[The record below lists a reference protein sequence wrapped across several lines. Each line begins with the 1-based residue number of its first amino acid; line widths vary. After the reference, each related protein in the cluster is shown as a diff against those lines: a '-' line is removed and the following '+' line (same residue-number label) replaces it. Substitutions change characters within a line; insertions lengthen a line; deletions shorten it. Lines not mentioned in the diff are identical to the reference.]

1 MDFRKAMAVNKKVA
15 ELILRAQ
22 NASDGGKNID
32 ELVLCTSE
40 KTYRDNKHGYAGKD
54 MFIMKAIEMIARNRK
69 NTNFRY
75 SVVHDG
81 EIADYLVY
89 FDTTINGKK
98 YQVSFHSF
106 NNDLERFIRK
116 SFKTEWDKKDS
127 RRAAAEI
134 YKAYFPNGRYVYRKE
149 GKNDKD

>member
-1 MDFRKAMAVNKKVA
+1 MDFKKAMAVNKKVA

-32 ELVLCTSE
+32 SLVLCTSE
-40 KTYRDNKHGYAGKD
+40 KTYRDNKHGYTGKD

-75 SVVHDG
+75 SVVYDG
-81 EIADYLVY
+81 EVAKYLVY

-106 NNDLERFIRK
+106 DNDLERFVRK

-127 RRAAAEI
+127 RKAASEI

-149 GKNDKD
+149 RKNDN